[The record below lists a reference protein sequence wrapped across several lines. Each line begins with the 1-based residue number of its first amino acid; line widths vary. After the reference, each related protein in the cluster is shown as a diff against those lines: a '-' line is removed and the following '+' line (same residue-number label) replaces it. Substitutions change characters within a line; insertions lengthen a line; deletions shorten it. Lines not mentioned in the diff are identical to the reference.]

1 MIRLPRRQ
9 DATSSRER
17 TAGQA
22 LVEFSLVLI
31 PFLIIMM
38 GIFDLGRGIYMMNG
52 TAQAAREIG
61 RVASVH
67 SGCLPDSPPTCD
79 MGASG
84 QIDDVVATQRRLLPG
99 MSINTTSDIVCVDI
113 GDVVKPVDKDCK
125 WGTDYVRVR
134 VTSSFT
140 PITPIVSMF
149 GSHTF
154 ESYSRVRY
162 YP

>member
-1 MIRLPRRQ
+1 MSNTPFRRRRNGRR
-9 DATSSRER
+9 SR
-17 TAGQA
+17 GQS

-31 PFLIIMM
+31 PFVFLIM

-52 TAQAAREIG
+52 TAQAAREIA

-67 SGCLPDSPPTCD
+67 SGCLPESADTCD
-79 MGASG
+79 LGSST
-84 QIDDVVATQRRLLPG
+84 QIAEVVATQRRMLPG
-99 MSINTTSDIVCVDI
+99 MAINTNTDIVCVTID
-113 GDVVKPVDKDCK
+113 DVTKATDKSCQ

-134 VTSSFT
+134 VTSNFT

-149 GSHTF
+149 GSHLF